1 MTVTSTS
8 PKDQP
13 IAFLIC
19 GRVPDPILPF
29 FWPHSIPSITV
40 IKFRPLMFA
49 NLPQFVDSPKL
60 LGMMGGCSKALAG
73 GWEFHI
79 RDVSFERCVCWM
91 NAYNRYSYSTPLH
104 STAVCYVYIL
114 VYTCSLIYTCTYAQL
129 PFWRHLVPLLAH
141 NHVFLYQ
148 ILLSVLNSLLSDRQ
162 FQAIYSF
169 DEYKCLWNRG
179 PQNSLLSNANSIA
192 SSYFQKIR
200 MIVGPNFHMG

>member
-1 MTVTSTS
+1 MAVC
-8 PKDQP
+8 Q
-13 IAFLIC
+13 
-19 GRVPDPILPF
+19 ILV

-60 LGMMGGCSKALAG
+60 LGMMGRCSKALAG

-91 NAYNRYSYSTPLH
+91 NAYNRYSYSTLH

-148 ILLSVLNSLLSDRQ
+148 ILLSVLNYTVEW
-162 FQAIYSF
+162 QAISSNLQLRWIYVSVSEMGAPKCVAFHRKVYS
-169 DEYKCLWNRG
+169 
-179 PQNSLLSNANSIA
+179 
-192 SSYFQKIR
+192 
-200 MIVGPNFHMG
+200 